1 MAASGASSWQG
12 YAVAIGGVTVVIAGR
27 LLADRWLGDAMP
39 FGMLTVVVA
48 AAAALGGLAPG
59 FLAAGLG
66 LVASAFFILPPRWT
80 FAGAW
85 ETQHVIAT
93 SGYAASTIA
102 VTVLAHYLRRTR
114 ARAEETMAG
123 LLREQERLR
132 QSEER
137 IRVSEER
144 LAMAIEVGGIAIWDH
159 DVERGTMTWTERH
172 FTVLGLDPTSIEP
185 TYERWRDSIHP
196 EDRARVDALYQQAR
210 QDGATYIAEY
220 RIVRPDG
227 GVRWLS
233 ARGRFLYDV
242 GRPVR
247 SIGAMVDVTA
257 RVEAEQ
263 ALRVAD
269 RRKDEFLAMLAHELR
284 NPLGP
289 IRNAAALL
297 EALGPDDARVTRAR
311 AVIERQTTHMARLVD
326 DLLDVAR
333 ITRGVIEL
341 RSDLLELDDVVAQ
354 AVDQVRPAF
363 DARGLTLAVSTALEP
378 IVLEGDGERLLQVLA
393 NLLGNACKFT
403 PAGGR
408 VSITTSRLDDRAVI
422 RVRDDGI
429 GIDPALLPSIF
440 DLFVQ
445 GSMALDRSMGGL
457 GIGLTLARRMV
468 ELHGGTIAA
477 HSAGP
482 GQGSELVV
490 TLPLATQT
498 PRRLAAGPEAAAS
511 TGVEVLIVEDNADA
525 AESLR
530 LLLELDGHV
539 VRIAGTGPA
548 ALAAVDAAASA
559 VAFVDIGLPE
569 MDGFEV
575 ARRLRVHPNGQTM
588 VLVAV
593 SGYGRDEDKRRAAAA
608 GFDHHFTKP
617 VDFDDVRRIL
627 QGIAGDAPARPRVLT
642 LVRDR

>member
-1 MAASGASSWQG
+1 M
-12 YAVAIGGVTVVIAGR
+12 IAGR
-27 LLADRWLGDAMP
+27 LLVDRWLGDSMP

-48 AAAALGGLAPG
+48 GAATLGGLAPG

-66 LVASAFFILPPRWT
+66 LVASAFFILPPRLS
-80 FAGAW
+80 FADAW
-85 ETQHVIAT
+85 HTRHLIAT

-114 ARAEETMAG
+114 VRAEEAMRG

-137 IRVSEER
+137 IRVSEDR
-144 LAMAIEVGGIAIWDH
+144 LAMAIEVGGVAIWDH
-159 DVERGTMTWTERH
+159 DVDRGTMTWTERH
-172 FTVLGLDPTSIEP
+172 FTVLGLDPTSTEP
-185 TYERWRDSIHP
+185 TVERWRDAIHP
-196 EDRARVDALYQQAR
+196 DDRDRVDGLYQQAR
-210 QDGATYIAEY
+210 DDGRTYVAEY
-220 RIVRPDG
+220 RILRPDG
-227 GVRWLS
+227 GVRWVS
-233 ARGRFLYDV
+233 ARGRFLYDA

-247 SIGAMVDVTA
+247 SVGAMVDVTA
-257 RVEAEQ
+257 RVEAEL
-263 ALRVAD
+263 ALREAD

-297 EALGPDDARVTRAR
+297 EALGPEDARVTRAR

-333 ITRGVIEL
+333 ITRGVIDL
-341 RSDLLELDDVVAQ
+341 RADLLELDDVVAQ
-354 AVDQVRPAF
+354 AVDQVRPAL

-403 PAGGR
+403 PPGGR
-408 VSITTSRLDDRAVI
+408 VSITTARLDDRAVI

-429 GIDPALLPSIF
+429 GIDPALLPSVF
-440 DLFVQ
+440 ELFVQ

-468 ELHGGTIAA
+468 ELHGGTITA
-477 HSAGP
+477 HSAGH

-490 TLPLATQT
+490 TLPVAMQT
-498 PRRLAAGPEAAAS
+498 PRRLAGGPEAAAS

-530 LLLELDGHV
+530 LLLELDGHT
-539 VRIAGTGPA
+539 VRVAGTGRA
-548 ALAAVDAAASA
+548 ALTAVDDAPSA

-575 ARRLRVHPNGQTM
+575 ARRLRAHPNGQTM

-627 QGIAGDAPARPRVLT
+627 QGIAGDAPARPRILT